1 MTIIHLRLIVNKGVC
16 CNYCLNLVII
26 KYKFKNKYMKKTG
39 LIVIGIVALVLVSIG
54 MWLVGLY
61 NNLVTLEQD
70 VENKQAQVEVVL
82 QRRFD
87 LIPNLVNS
95 TKGVLKQ
102 EQTIFTEIANARSR
116 YAGATSGSNEKVDA
130 ANQLESSLSRL
141 LVIVE
146 NYPTLKS
153 DQTVKDL
160 MTELAGTENRISVE
174 RQRYNDSVT
183 VFNKQVKLFPT
194 NIFAGMFGFEAKTL
208 FVAVE
213 AANNAPTVEL

>member
-1 MTIIHLRLIVNKGVC
+1 
-16 CNYCLNLVII
+16 
-26 KYKFKNKYMKKTG
+26 MKKTLLIAGVGILG
-39 LIVIGIVALVLVSIG
+39 LVVVVG

-61 NNLVTLEQD
+61 NNLVTLEQE
-70 VENKQAQVEVVL
+70 VENKQSQVEVVL

-95 TKGVLKQ
+95 TKGVLAQ
-102 EQTIFTEIANARSR
+102 EQKVFSDIAEARSK
-116 YAGATSGSNEKVDA
+116 YAGASSGSNEKVTA

-146 NYPTLKS
+146 SYPTLKS

-174 RQRYNDSVT
+174 RQRFNDTVT
-183 VFNKQVKLFPT
+183 TFNKQVKVFPT
-194 NIFAGMFGFEAKTL
+194 NIFAGMFGFESKAL
-208 FVAVE
+208 FESVQ
-213 AANNAPTVEL
+213 AADTAPVVEL

>member
-1 MTIIHLRLIVNKGVC
+1 
-16 CNYCLNLVII
+16 
-26 KYKFKNKYMKKTG
+26 MKKTLLFVGAGILG
-39 LIVIGIVALVLVSIG
+39 LLVLLA

-95 TKGVLKQ
+95 TKGFLTQ
-102 EQTIFTEIANARSR
+102 EQKVFSDIAEARTR
-116 YAGATSGSNEKVDA
+116 YSGATNGSNDKIAA

-146 NYPTLKS
+146 SYPTLKS

-160 MTELAGTENRISVE
+160 MTELAGSENRISVE
-174 RQRYNDSVT
+174 RQRFNDSVT
-183 VFNKQVKLFPT
+183 IFNKQVKLFPT

-208 FVAVE
+208 FESADGASVAPV
-213 AANNAPTVEL
+213 VEL